1 MTKEE
6 LDTLNKI
13 IVQLQGI
20 NGCIAEVNDLYL
32 SQAGELQVMTW
43 KLQEIVK
50 NNSTGEEHG

>member
-6 LDTLNKI
+6 LDTLDKI

-20 NGCIAEVNDLYL
+20 NGCISEMNDLYL